1 MPSPLLPGTF
11 APHEKTAGAGR
22 TPTDADRN
30 ILEKNTQD
38 TLNVSLFCS
47 DLDRAAVC
55 ECKGPC
61 IFCTRPGCPR
71 SCAVASLTKKK
82 ESLAHQREEEK
93 KGQNGASRCAQGAGS
108 QGAELVPFLFGRR
121 WLFRQ
126 FILFCWQ
133 KFIFCLQSPASCA
146 LFCASLFV
154 ALPCPFV
161 PSIDDAIQ
169 LRARS

>member
-133 KFIFCLQSPASCA
+133 KFIFLSAVARLLRPFLRVSFCCL
-146 LFCASLFV
+146 
-154 ALPCPFV
+154 ALPFCT
-161 PSIDDAIQ
+161 IH
-169 LRARS
+169 